1 MSRAFALLAGLV
13 LCASLCGPAR
23 GADAKV
29 DDEGFVRDWLML
41 APFSI
46 AEDSAAEE
54 IDKKQIDKEGDLQ
67 PQAGD
72 KIKIGDKE
80 QAWKAV
86 KAKEYNLDFNQV
98 LGKQNE
104 DVLGYLVAYVVA
116 DKEMAGLTL
125 GIGSNDQAKIWL
137 NGKEVYKFTDTR
149 TIDKDTDKVKDVTLK
164 QGVNTI
170 VFKVINQKN
179 DWAAALR
186 FLGKDGKPVTGLVVK
201 TAP

>member
-1 MSRAFALLAGLV
+1 MFKTFAAFAGLV
-13 LCASLCGPAR
+13 LFASLCGSAR
-23 GADAKV
+23 AADSKV
-29 DDEGFVRDWLML
+29 DAEGFVRDWLMA

-54 IDKKQIDKEGDLQ
+54 IDKAQIAKEGEIQ
-67 PQAGD
+67 PKAGD
-72 KIKIGDKE
+72 KVKIGDKE

-86 KAKEYNLDFNQV
+86 TAKEYNLDFNQV
-98 LGKQNE
+98 LGKANE

-125 GIGSNDQAKIWL
+125 GIGSNDQAKVYL
-137 NGKEVYKFTDTR
+137 NGKQVYKFTDTR